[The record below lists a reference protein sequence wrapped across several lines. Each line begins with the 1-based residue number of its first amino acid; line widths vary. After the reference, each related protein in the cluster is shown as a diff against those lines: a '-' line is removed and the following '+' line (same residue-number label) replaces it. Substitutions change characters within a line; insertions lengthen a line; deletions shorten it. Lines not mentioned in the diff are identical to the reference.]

1 MAKLTRYSS
10 FEELKSA
17 PLENSLTPAERDK
30 VYAEL
35 EEFIKILRES
45 LAAQKKLKFSEKSP

>member
-17 PLENSLTPAERDK
+17 PLENPLTPAESAKAHADFEALMRR
-30 VYAEL
+30 L
-35 EEFIKILRES
+35 QQEF
-45 LAAQKKLKFSEKSP
+45 ATQKKLKPSNGR

>member
-17 PLENSLTPAERDK
+17 PLENLLAPAERAK
-30 VYAEL
+30 AHAEFEAL
-35 EEFIKILRES
+35 MKRLQQEF
-45 LAAQKKLKFSEKSP
+45 AAQKKLKSSDER